1 LRIKKHTLIEGK
13 FYDYTIERGVKKKKN
28 TIARARRVYSTFD
41 TVCAETASL
50 GLPDK
55 YSNY

>member
-1 LRIKKHTLIEGK
+1 LRIKKHALIEGK
-13 FYDYTIERGVKKKKN
+13 FYDYTIERGVKKKN
-28 TIARARRVYSTFD
+28 TIARAPRLFNIWYG
-41 TVCAETASL
+41 VCRNRISL